1 MSAQPRLISST
12 ISEHAFCA
20 LHGGCVA
27 GETCMHSFTSCRDRS
42 IPTALRQVPVV
53 LGAAEALPGGGAKY
67 GSGTPKACATWCSS
81 VRSLS
86 HCDVVCGFS
95 CRL

>member
-20 LHGGCVA
+20 LQGGWVA
-27 GETCMHSFTSCRDRS
+27 GETCRHSFTSCRDRS
-42 IPTALRQVPVV
+42 IPTAFRHVPVL
-53 LGAAEALPGGGAKY
+53 LGAAEELPGCGTKY
-67 GSGTPKACATWCSS
+67 GSGTPNACAIWCSS
-81 VRSLS
+81 LRSFS
-86 HCDVVCGFS
+86 HCDVVCVFS